1 MKDREIPV
9 SGRFRASRGPKGQRD
24 ARFWPIL
31 CISLFLLM
39 GLDLMTGNGFGPT
52 GGVLLWRLRLPRMLT
67 ALVAGASL
75 ALAGMQM
82 QALFRN
88 PLADPHIMGV
98 SGGAGLGAAIVA
110 LAIGS
115 SSAWFSGMSMAM
127 AAFAGAFLTSLL
139 IVVLSARLRAT
150 TLLILGVMLGF
161 IFSAVSSILQY
172 SAGEE
177 SLKLFYSW
185 MAGSFSGTR
194 PLELIIMVTALLI
207 GLALALGNRK
217 GLDIILFGD
226 DYAIFS
232 GAPLQR
238 IRTLSMLSASL
249 MTGIVTAFC
258 GPLGFV
264 GIVAPH
270 LARRIS
276 GSSAHGKVMPVTL
289 LTGACLALVADILAN
304 LWRTPLPAGSTLA
317 LIGIPMVLVLILRNT
332 S

>member
-1 MKDREIPV
+1 MK
-9 SGRFRASRGPKGQRD
+9 RFG
-24 ARFWPIL
+24 PIL
-31 CISLFLLM
+31 CFALLLLAA
-39 GLDLMTGNGFGPT
+39 LDLLTGNGFGPV
-52 GGVLLWRLRLPRMLT
+52 GGVLLWNLRLPRMLT
-67 ALVAGASL
+67 ALIAGASL
-75 ALAGMQM
+75 ALSGMQM

-110 LAIGS
+110 LALGTS
-115 SSAWFSGMSMAM
+115 AAWFSGMSMAL
-127 AAFAGAFLTSLL
+127 AAFVGAFLTSLL
-139 IVVLSARLRAT
+139 IVVLSARLRST

-161 IFSAVSSILQY
+161 VFSALSSILQY

-194 PLELIIMVTALLI
+194 PAELAIMAIALLT
-207 GLALALGNRK
+207 GLVLAIWNRK
-217 GLDIILFGD
+217 GLDIILFGES
-226 DYAIFS
+226 YASFS
-232 GAPLQR
+232 GAPLRR

-270 LARRIS
+270 LSRRLS
-276 GSSAHGKVMPVTL
+276 GSSAHAKVLPATL
-289 LTGACLALVADILAN
+289 GTGACLALVADILAN
-304 LWRTPLPAGSTLA
+304 LWPIPLPAGSTLA
-317 LIGIPMVLVLILRNT
+317 LIGIPLIIWYLCHA
-332 S
+332 SEH

>member
-1 MKDREIPV
+1 MK
-9 SGRFRASRGPKGQRD
+9 RFGL
-24 ARFWPIL
+24 IL
-31 CISLFLLM
+31 CIALILLSA
-39 GLDLMTGNGFGPT
+39 LDLLTGNGFGPV
-52 GGVLLWRLRLPRMLT
+52 GGALLWKLRLPRMLT

-98 SGGAGLGAAIVA
+98 SGGAGLGAAVVA
-110 LAIGS
+110 LALGTS
-115 SSAWFSGMSMAM
+115 AAWFSGMSMAL

-139 IVVLSARLRAT
+139 IVVLSARLRST

-161 IFSAVSSILQY
+161 VFSALSSILQY

-194 PLELIIMVTALLI
+194 PLELIIMAAALLT
-207 GLALALGNRK
+207 GLALAVWNRK
-217 GLDIILFGD
+217 GLDIILFGEQ
-226 DYAIFS
+226 YASFS
-232 GAPLQR
+232 GAPLRR
-238 IRTLSMLSASL
+238 IRSLSMLSASL
-249 MTGIVTAFC
+249 LTGIVTAFC

-270 LARRIS
+270 LSRRIT
-276 GSSAHGKVMPVTL
+276 GSSAHGKVLPVTL
-289 LTGACLALVADILAN
+289 ATGACLALVADILAN
-304 LWRTPLPAGSTLA
+304 LWPVPLPAGSTLA
-317 LIGIPMVLVLILRNT
+317 LIGIPLIIWYLCHA
-332 S
+332 SEH

>member
-1 MKDREIPV
+1 MK
-9 SGRFRASRGPKGQRD
+9 RFG
-24 ARFWPIL
+24 PIL
-31 CISLFLLM
+31 CLALILLA
-39 GLDLMTGNGFGPT
+39 GLDLLTGNGFGPV
-52 GGVLLWRLRLPRMLT
+52 GGVILWNLRLPRMLT
-67 ALVAGASL
+67 AVIAGASL

-88 PLADPHIMGV
+88 PLTDPHIMGV

-110 LAIGS
+110 LALGTS
-115 SSAWFSGMSMAM
+115 AAWFSGMSMAL

-139 IVVLSARLRAT
+139 IVVLSTRLRAT

-161 IFSAVSSILQY
+161 VFSALSSILQY

-194 PLELIIMVTALLI
+194 TLELIIMAAALLA
-207 GLALALGNRK
+207 GLALAVWNRK
-217 GLDIILFGD
+217 GLDIILFGEN
-226 DYAIFS
+226 YASFS
-232 GAPLQR
+232 GAPLRR

-270 LARRIS
+270 LSRKLT
-276 GSSAHGKVMPVTL
+276 GSSAHGKVLPATL
-289 LTGACLALVADILAN
+289 ATGACLALVADILAN
-304 LWRTPLPAGSTLA
+304 LWPVPLPAGSTLA
-317 LIGIPMVLVLILRNT
+317 LIGIPLIIWYLCHA
-332 S
+332 SEH

>member
-1 MKDREIPV
+1 MK
-9 SGRFRASRGPKGQRD
+9 RFGT
-24 ARFWPIL
+24 IL
-31 CISLFLLM
+31 CIALLLLAA
-39 GLDLMTGNGFGPT
+39 LDLLTGNGFGPV
-52 GGVLLWRLRLPRMLT
+52 GGVLLWNLRLPRMLT
-67 ALVAGASL
+67 ALIAGASL
-75 ALAGMQM
+75 ALSGMQM

-110 LAIGS
+110 LALGTS
-115 SSAWFSGMSMAM
+115 AAWFSGMSMAL
-127 AAFAGAFLTSLL
+127 AAFVGAFLTSLL
-139 IVVLSARLRAT
+139 IVVLSARLRST

-161 IFSAVSSILQY
+161 VFSALSSILQY

-194 PLELIIMVTALLI
+194 PVELAIMAVALLT
-207 GLALALGNRK
+207 GLVLAVWNRK
-217 GLDIILFGD
+217 GLDIILFGES
-226 DYAIFS
+226 YASFS
-232 GAPLQR
+232 GAPLRR

-270 LARRIS
+270 LSRRLS
-276 GSSAHGKVMPVTL
+276 GSSAHAKVLPATL
-289 LTGACLALVADILAN
+289 ATGACLSLAADILAN
-304 LWRTPLPAGSTLA
+304 LWPIPLPAGSTLA
-317 LIGIPMVLVLILRNT
+317 LIGIPLIIWYLCHA
-332 S
+332 SEH